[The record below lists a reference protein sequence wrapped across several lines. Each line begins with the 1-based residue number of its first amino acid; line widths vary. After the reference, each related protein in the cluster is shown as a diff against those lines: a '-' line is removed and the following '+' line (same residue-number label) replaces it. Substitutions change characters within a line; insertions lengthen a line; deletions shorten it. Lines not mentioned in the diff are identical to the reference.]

1 LQAIEEKIEKARKK
15 MEDHKKGVATKAV
28 ETRVKVAD

>member
-1 LQAIEEKIEKARKK
+1 

-28 ETRVKVAD
+28 ETRVKVADQRPFTNVPE